1 MYTLEYIGIYPAEI
15 KRGVYIAESALE
27 EAGMPGL
34 IDKLNENAV
43 ARLKMNGS
51 WDSITNSVIQAY
63 FEEAVSIIQSRSDY
77 KCTYFVN
84 GLDSHFMIDG
94 DEVSPHKEF

>member
-27 EAGMPGL
+27 EADMSEL

-43 ARLKMNGS
+43 ARLKMSGS
-51 WDSITNSVIQAY
+51 WDSITNSIIQAY
-63 FEEAVSIIQSRSDY
+63 FDEAMNIIQNRSDH